1 MIQDWF
7 NAGVRTF
14 VRTALWVYYKDI
26 QVHGKENLKKDK
38 PLMVLA
44 NHQNGLI
51 DPLVIG
57 TYSGLYP
64 YYLARADVFNHAII
78 HRILRYLR
86 MMPIY
91 RLRDGRDFAQKNEA
105 IYQRCAEIIQ
115 KKNSLLL
122 FPEGGH
128 GRQRKVRPLKNG
140 FIHILSKTLTQ
151 DPEIDVW
158 IQPMGVN
165 YTHLTEFPDRVRL
178 YIAPAIRVKDYWQ
191 EGEDQTLLKQA
202 VFDSICQCTV
212 HIEEL
217 SQHDRRV
224 SQVMAS
230 GLDITRAPEVNNYLQ
245 NHPLDTS
252 VSDVAAPAIQK
263 TPWILRFMWWPIW
276 WLWPKIFPPKSIEP
290 EMRSTFRLTWTVLG
304 ALLSYLL
311 LGVLG
316 TVAGSSYEAT
326 TLILGIHALITLWW
340 IKKKTD

>member
-7 NAGVRTF
+7 NAGVRAF
-14 VRTALWVYYKDI
+14 VRSALWVYYKDI
-26 QVHGKENLKKDK
+26 QVHGREHLKKDK

-64 YYLARADVFNHAII
+64 YYLARADVFNHALI

-91 RLRDGRDFAQKNEA
+91 RLRDGRDFAQKNEE
-105 IYQRCAEIIQ
+105 IYQRCAQIIR
-115 KKNSLLL
+115 KNDPLLL

-128 GRQRKVRPLKNG
+128 GRKRKVRPLKNG
-140 FIHILSKTLTQ
+140 FIHILSKTLAQ

-165 YTHLTEFPDRVRL
+165 YTNLTEFPDRVRL

-202 VFDSICQCTV
+202 VFDSICRCTV
-212 HIEEL
+212 HIEDL
-217 SQHDRRV
+217 SHHDRLV
-224 SQVMAS
+224 SQAMAS
-230 GLDITRAPEVNNYLQ
+230 GLDITRAPEVNEYLQ
-245 NHPLDTS
+245 QLPLD
-252 VSDVAAPAIQK
+252 VSDIEVDTQVTQK
-263 TPWILRFMWWPIW
+263 IPWILRLMWWPIW
-276 WLWPKIFPPKSIEP
+276 WLWPKMFPANSTEP
-290 EMRSTFRLTWTVLG
+290 EMRSTFRLTWSVLA
-304 ALLSYLL
+304 ALFSYVLI
-311 LGVLG
+311 GVLG
-316 TVAGSSYEAT
+316 TLAGSSYQAIS
-326 TLILGIHALITLWW
+326 LALGLHALLTLWW
-340 IKKKTD
+340 IKKKAD